1 MYGFKISELL
11 AQLELWTLTKPRH
24 PPTHI
29 SLPPNAPKERFAMLA
44 LDLLPESI
52 KKLCSPQSGGH
63 YQQRSTSATVVDQKK
78 VDQEEERGTSI
89 PSAPPDHSFHPHI
102 TVCEDVDGEFTQDLF
117 QRDVLSSQFL
127 EVKNQPSKN
136 SEPILPSVK
145 KTSVCYDGK
154 SLTYF
159 ADLKDLQRKL
169 YTGVSWMSAGSHT
182 SLHEHTV
189 IRRDQ
194 RQDLKVFHRKS
205 PRRSNTEK
213 FAHCSP
219 PLINS
224 NHIYCTK
231 FSTK

>member
-11 AQLELWTLTKPRH
+11 AQLELWILTKPRH

-29 SLPPNAPKERFAMLA
+29 SLPPNAPKERFAASA

-63 YQQRSTSATVVDQKK
+63 YQQKSTSATVIDQKK
-78 VDQEEERGTSI
+78 SI
-89 PSAPPDHSFHPHI
+89 PPAPPDHSFYPDI
-102 TVCEDVDGEFTQDLF
+102 TVCEDVDGEFTLNLF

-127 EVKNQPSKN
+127 GVKNQPSKN
-136 SEPILPSVK
+136 SEPILPAVK
-145 KTSVCYDGK
+145 KMSVGYGEK

-169 YTGVSWMSAGSHT
+169 YTGVSWMSASSQT
-182 SLHEHTV
+182 SLHDHTV
-189 IRRDQ
+189 IRHDQ
-194 RQDLKVFHRKS
+194 REDLEAFHKKG
-205 PRRSNTEK
+205 PKRSNTEK

-224 NHIYCTK
+224 NHLYCTK
-231 FSTK
+231 FSAK